1 MTFYIGQK
9 SAGEIFL
16 GEKKIGRLY
25 LGQTLIHMTKVVSK
39 PTFLEYIESDG
50 NSWINTGVYGNQ
62 NTKIETEVLISAK
75 NSDGFIYGSRVSALE
90 RAFTCSINSLNG
102 IAYAGFGFYNNGGSV
117 VLPNP
122 TKDKITTVHSV
133 DGFFINGEKKLYI
146 QPSNDFTTPT
156 PITLLALSL
165 QGSMDARTFKGR
177 MYGCKMYE
185 NEVLLRDFRPCIDPK
200 GVVCLYDTVTKTYF
214 YNQGTGELKA
224 GEPLAE
230 HEELEYL
237 EFDGTQCIDTGLYPN
252 SNMRVEST
260 FMYKGHTEPVG
271 EFVPSRGMYG
281 AKGSGSY
288 IALYSDGYQ
297 KWGGVNSVYM
307 DVSVFKDKKVNAVQ
321 DKNGVVVDGVLY
333 EYTSVPEDFVNT
345 TNTFLIGDTNGS
357 SARPFIGKMYG
368 LKLYENNVLLRDFVP
383 VKRSDGVKC
392 MYDRVEN
399 KYYELKEA

>member
-9 SAGEIFL
+9 GAGEIFL
-16 GEKKIGRLY
+16 GKKKIGRLY
-25 LGQTLIHMTKVVSK
+25 LGQTLVHTTKVASK
-39 PTFLEYIESDG
+39 PTFLEYVEFDG
-50 NSWINTGVYGNQ
+50 DSWVDTGYIPSSNTRVVGKVSFTKWHPTAGANYVFGVFGDGANFGLNVGSTRSIMNVPWGAQSGVAFNNSNVFGQVYSFDISKNGAY
-62 NTKIETEVLISAK
+62 IDDVLKLTASQLSAK
-75 NSDGFIYGSRVSALE
+75 FTATKSLFVGWSNGTSTQKMIGKIYP
-90 RAFTCSINSLNG
+90 I
-102 IAYAGFGFYNNGGSV
+102 
-117 VLPNP
+117 
-122 TKDKITTVHSV
+122 KI
-133 DGFFINGEKKLYI
+133 
-146 QPSNDFTTPT
+146 
-156 PITLLALSL
+156 
-165 QGSMDARTFKGR
+165 
-177 MYGCKMYE
+177 YE
-185 NEVLLRDFRPCIDPK
+185 NDVLMQDLRPALDPR
-200 GVVCLYDTVTKTYF
+200 GVVCFYDTVTKTYF

-237 EFDGTQCIDTGLYPN
+237 EFDGTQCVDTGLYPN

-260 FMYKGHTEPVG
+260 FMYEGHTEPDG
-271 EFVPSRGMYG
+271 GFIPSRGMYG

-288 IALYSDGYQ
+288 IALYSDGHQ

-368 LKLYENNVLLRDFVP
+368 LKLYENNVLLRDFIP
-383 VKRSDGVKC
+383 AKRSDGVKC
-392 MYDRVEN
+392 MYDRVGN
-399 KYYELKEA
+399 KYYELKGA

>member
-16 GEKKIGRLY
+16 GSKKIGRLY
-25 LGQTLIHMTKVVSK
+25 LGQTLIHMTKVVGK
-39 PTFLEYIESDG
+39 PTFLEY
-50 NSWINTGVYGNQ
+50 V
-62 NTKIETEVLISAK
+62 
-75 NSDGFIYGSRVSALE
+75 
-90 RAFTCSINSLNG
+90 
-102 IAYAGFGFYNNGGSV
+102 
-117 VLPNP
+117 
-122 TKDKITTVHSV
+122 
-133 DGFFINGEKKLYI
+133 
-146 QPSNDFTTPT
+146 
-156 PITLLALSL
+156 
-165 QGSMDARTFKGR
+165 
-177 MYGCKMYE
+177 
-185 NEVLLRDFRPCIDPK
+185 
-200 GVVCLYDTVTKTYF
+200 
-214 YNQGTGELKA
+214 
-224 GEPLAE
+224 
-230 HEELEYL
+230 
-237 EFDGTQCIDTGLYPN
+237 EFDGTQCVDTGLYPN

-260 FMYKGHTEPVG
+260 FVYEGHTEPVG
-271 EFVPSRGMYG
+271 GFIPSRGMYG

-288 IALYSDGYQ
+288 IALYSDGHQ

-307 DVSVFKDKKVNAVQ
+307 DVSVFKDKKVNTVQ

>member
-16 GEKKIGRLY
+16 GGKKIGRLY

-50 NSWINTGVYGNQ
+50 NSWIDTGVYAD
-62 NTKIETEVLISAK
+62 TTYTF
-75 NSDGFIYGSRVSALE
+75 D
-90 RAFTCSINSLNG
+90 
-102 IAYAGFGFYNNGGSV
+102 
-117 VLPNP
+117 
-122 TKDKITTVHSV
+122 TTVA
-133 DGFFINGEKKLYI
+133 FIKESYNCIPWGTRTSGTFATANSQCYLNSNTLGGGATREIKLYTTSGGLNTNWASGI
-146 QPSNDFTTPT
+146 IPELYKAYELKDMTVVPTMITMKYPIVLFGLNNIGTINTSVGVCRIYKWTAYSNGVVVQD
-156 PITLLALSL
+156 L
-165 QGSMDARTFKGR
+165 
-177 MYGCKMYE
+177 
-185 NEVLLRDFRPCIDPK
+185 RPCIDPK
-200 GVVCLYDTVTKTYF
+200 GVVCFYDMVTKKYF

-224 GEPLAE
+224 GEPLAG

-260 FMYKGHTEPVG
+260 FMYEGHTEPDG
-271 EFVPSRGMYG
+271 EFIPSRGMYG

-307 DVSVFKDKKVNAVQ
+307 GVSVFKGKKVNAVQ

-368 LKLYENNVLLRDFVP
+368 LKLYENNVLLRDFIP
-383 VKRSDGVKC
+383 AKRLDGVKC

-399 KYYELKEA
+399 KYYELKGA